1 MTKKESAKPKAT
13 RYSDAIFDKI
23 CARIAGGESVR
34 GICRDPDMPN
44 EQTFYYWLNKAENES
59 GGDSELSKKY
69 ARAREAQADAI
80 FDECLSIAD
89 DAENDYMTRENADGS
104 EVEVVNAENVQRSRL
119 RIDTR
124 KWMAGKLRP
133 KKYGDKLEVEGNIRV
148 GRIDVGFVDP

>member
-1 MTKKESAKPKAT
+1 MTKKENSNPKAT
-13 RYSDAIFDKI
+13 RYSDAIFDEI

-44 EQTFYYWLNKAENES
+44 EQTFYAWLNKAENES
-59 GGDSELSKKY
+59 SGDSDLAKKY

-89 DAENDYMTRENADGS
+89 DAENDYMVRENADGS
-104 EVEVVNAENVQRSRL
+104 MVEVVNSENVQRSRL

>member
-1 MTKKESAKPKAT
+1 
-13 RYSDAIFDKI
+13 
-23 CARIAGGESVR
+23 
-34 GICRDPDMPN
+34 MPN
-44 EQTFYYWLNKAENES
+44 EQTFYAWLNKAENES
-59 GGDSELSKKY
+59 SGDSDLAKKY

-89 DAENDYMTRENADGS
+89 DAENDYMVRENADGS
-104 EVEVVNAENVQRSRL
+104 MVEVVNSENVQRSRL